1 MSDSPQPY
9 FPGQFTQP
17 DGRPHGAPGPYP
29 TGPYPTGPYAPSP
42 YPNYAPRPVYAP
54 LDRKHKRASFWA
66 GFIGLNLLNL
76 GSGLVLVALLV
87 GLFVT
92 LFAGISASA
101 EPSSGLQ
108 GFDDFVS
115 EYNLALW
122 LIGAGVLGLI
132 IFAAGLLVSVGI
144 LRGARVRRPWAVT
157 WAAFGIS
164 VPVLFIVNT
173 IASTIGQFVGYFATF
188 STFFAAAQGGSAP
201 DQASV
206 ATGVVV
212 ALVFVVLSIGLVG
225 VVGWLAWWWMAH
237 VFRERVPVSVK

>member
-17 DGRPHGAPGPYP
+17 DGRPHGAANPPPPNPYP
-29 TGPYPTGPYAPSP
+29 PSP

-76 GSGLVLVALLV
+76 GGGIMLVTLLI
-87 GLFVT
+87 GLFGA

-101 EPSSGLQ
+101 EVDSGLR
-108 GFDDFVS
+108 GFDDFVT

-122 LIGAGVLGLI
+122 LLGGGVVGLI
-132 IFAAGLLVSVGI
+132 LFVAGLLVSAGI

-157 WAAFGIS
+157 WAAFGVS

-188 STFFAAAQGGSAP
+188 TSIFTAAQGGSAP
-201 DQASV
+201 DETSLV
-206 ATGVVV
+206 TGLVVV
-212 ALVFVVLSIGLVG
+212 LVFVVLSIALVG
-225 VVGWLAWWWMAH
+225 VIGWLAWWWMAH
-237 VFRERVPVSVK
+237 VFRERVPISAK